1 MYMNYVHIIWQA
13 VPYSIACFCIRKSQ
27 STLMVCVWDSKNNTR
42 VYKHTLTHTT
52 QSRQTHFLLKSMLLW
67 RYETDVVHKCAC
79 SHTHTHTHTRQRTRT
94 RARVRHTCTCTRT
107 HTCTCTHTHTAKGYL
122 LAVRNA
128 GIVIFCFEM
137 HGGAVGKN
145 CHVLLVAFKGLGI
158 PRDRLHICAHIRICL
173 RHAYTHTHVGEN
185 CQNLLVSFNGL
196 DIPRDGLHCVCVYI
210 HAYIYDTR
218 THTNIPTYKNTH
230 TYILYI
236 CKYKRT
242 RHTQIYRHT

>member
-1 MYMNYVHIIWQA
+1 MNYVHIIWQA

-27 STLMVCVWDSKNNTR
+27 STLMVRVWDSKNNTR
-42 VYKHTLTHTT
+42 VYKHTLTHNTITT
-52 QSRQTHFLLKSMLLW
+52 NPLPLEIYAIVKIRDRCCAQVRVLTH
-67 RYETDVVHKCAC
+67 A
-79 SHTHTHTHTRQRTRT
+79 HTHTHTPT
-94 RARVRHTCTCTRT
+94 HTCTCTRT

-173 RHAYTHTHVGEN
+173 RHAYTHTHVGKN